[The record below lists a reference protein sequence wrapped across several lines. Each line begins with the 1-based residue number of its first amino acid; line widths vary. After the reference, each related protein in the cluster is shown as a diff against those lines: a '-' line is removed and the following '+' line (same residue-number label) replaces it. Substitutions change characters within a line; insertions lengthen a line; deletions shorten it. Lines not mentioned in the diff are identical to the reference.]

1 MSFFH
6 RRGKTSLVKQ
16 VTVWYSLFIFL
27 ILLAVLS
34 VSFYLFVSFSESN
47 SQHQLETSAN
57 QMRQY
62 VLANGQST
70 ELDYYDDRYDRDDD
84 DDDDERENDETP
96 DTVDDGIY
104 YAIYNSNNQVRTSSF
119 PAGFDQTLARSDN
132 QIQEVTLNGRTYQF
146 LDLPLGQNQGWMR
159 AIRVKQVLSR
169 DLIEI
174 LVVMAVGL
182 PMVMVIVIVGGYW
195 ILKRG
200 LGPIK
205 DMTVTAKT
213 ITEKGDYS
221 KRIATKERGNELT
234 DLAQVLNTM
243 LNSIEK
249 TFERE
254 RQFSNDISHELRTPI
269 TVILSE
275 SEFGKTYADTM
286 EEAKDSFAVIQRQ
299 SQLMKKTV
307 EQLLELARAE
317 NQKRPVLEDVN
328 LTRFV
333 QEELADQG
341 RMLTE
346 KGVQLKVALDPDLHV
361 AGQSLLL
368 KRLLDNLLTNAVKFT
383 KDEIEVSLKSQ
394 GQEVLLTIAD
404 NGKGIAQDQQDKIW
418 QRFYQVDT
426 ARNKA
431 HDAGVGLG
439 LSLVKQIADLH
450 GATISLQSDQ
460 GQGAQFT
467 VTFPRII

>member
-1 MSFFH
+1 MSFL
-6 RRGKTSLVKQ
+6 RKPRKGSLVKQ

-34 VSFYLFVSFSESN
+34 VSFYLFLTFSESN
-47 SQHQLETSAN
+47 NQHQLETSAN

-62 VLANGQST
+62 VMANGVT
-70 ELDYYDDRYDRDDD
+70 LGLNRNDGYDRDDD
-84 DDDDERENDETP
+84 DDDDRDNDETP
-96 DTVDDGIY
+96 DTIDDGIY
-104 YAIYNSNNQVRTSSF
+104 YAIYDANNQASTSSF

-146 LDLPLGQNQGWMR
+146 LDLPLGQNQGWLR
-159 AIRVKQVLSR
+159 AVRVKQVLSQELVEM
-169 DLIEI
+169 LI
-174 LVVMAVGL
+174 VMGIGL
-182 PMVMVIVIVGGYW
+182 PLVMVVVIVGGYW

-200 LGPIK
+200 LRPIQA
-205 DMTVTAKT
+205 MTETAKT

-221 KRIATKERGNELT
+221 NRIVTQGRGNELT

-243 LNSIEK
+243 LSSIE
-249 TFERE
+249 TSFERE
-254 RQFSNDISHELRTPI
+254 KQFSNDISHELRTPI

-275 SEFGKTYADTM
+275 SEFGKTYADSM
-286 EEAKDSFAVIQRQ
+286 EDAKDSFAVIQRQ

-317 NQKRPVLEDVN
+317 NQKGLALEDVN

-333 QEELADQG
+333 QEELADQE
-341 RMLTE
+341 RLLTE
-346 KGVQLKVALDPDLHV
+346 KGIQLKVTLDPDLHV

-368 KRLLDNLLTNAVKFT
+368 KRLLDNLLTNAAKFT
-383 KDEIEVSLKSQ
+383 KDEISVSLKGQ
-394 GQEVLLTIAD
+394 DQEVHLTIAD
-404 NGKGIAQDQQDKIW
+404 NGKGIAVDQQDKIW

-431 HDAGVGLG
+431 NDAGVGLG

-450 GATISLQSDQ
+450 GATIELQSEE
-460 GQGAQFT
+460 GQGAKFT
-467 VTFPRII
+467 VIFPKKDTL